1 MDAFTRF
8 INPADKATIPIIIS
22 AALPNVTL
30 SKEAMAVPECIAR
43 CSVESPIN
51 FARGINAIA
60 AKMKIKRGSE

>member
-8 INPADKATIPIIIS
+8 TNPADKATIPIIIS
-22 AALPNVTL
+22 AALPKVTL
-30 SKEAMAVPECIAR
+30 SKEAMVVPECIAR